1 MKAIFETLSNRSVN
15 VVELDTLQKQLDY
28 EVFEKLLL
36 IIDGA
41 WNATYCD
48 WEHIRAESR
57 ANKILV
63 TKQN

>member
-41 WNATYCD
+41 WNATHCD
-48 WEHIRAESR
+48 WEHLRAESR
-57 ANKILV
+57 ANKILA
-63 TKQN
+63 TEQS

>member
-1 MKAIFETLSNRSVN
+1 MRLLEALRNRSVD
-15 VVELDTLQKQLDY
+15 VMELDTLQKQLEY

-41 WNATYCD
+41 WNATHCD
-48 WEHIRAESR
+48 WEHLRAESK

-63 TKQN
+63 TS

>member
-1 MKAIFETLSNRSVN
+1 MRLLEALSNRSVD
-15 VVELDTLQKQLDY
+15 VMELDTLQKQLEY

-41 WNATYCD
+41 WNATHCD
-48 WEHIRAESR
+48 WEHLRAESK

-63 TKQN
+63 TS